1 MSDINQ
7 ELRKQKRDWIHKL
20 EIHRDS
26 AIDFVAVWGP
36 LAAPLVPAGLTAAAI
51 IVTFPTLLHIGLWG
65 AIAIA
70 VVTVIVLEVL
80 GLVSVETWLNMK
92 TFNAEHLDAKEQA
105 PEGQARAIVIIY
117 ALVVL
122 ALVFILK
129 IWQGAAL
136 YSLIPLTL
144 LGLITSWT
152 VVLRKQHNDR
162 VWRAEQGNQSNAAL
176 EALQTELDNLRTALD
191 QSRKESVKFQQS
203 ADVWRK
209 ESEALHTE
217 LDQSRKE
224 FDQLRTQLDLSGI
237 LSELTET
244 QQANLLEIIR
254 LVGEHRI
261 TGPADILKV
270 SELGKSTVY
279 GAWPIAVAS
288 RAIYKNGD
296 GAFHVAH

>member
-1 MSDINQ
+1 MNNQ
-7 ELRKQKRDWIHKL
+7 QLRQSKREWIHNL

-51 IVTFPTLLHIGLWG
+51 IVTFPDLLHIGLWG

-70 VVTVIVLEVL
+70 AVTVIVLEVL

-92 TFNAEHLDAKEQA
+92 TFNAEHPDAKEQA

-117 ALVVL
+117 AAVVL

-129 IWQGAAL
+129 IWHGAAL

-162 VWRAEQGNQSNAAL
+162 VWRSEQGQQGNAAL
-176 EALQTELDNLRTALD
+176 DAMQTQLDKLQTELDNERTASNVFRQRLDDIGQESDRLRTALD
-191 QSRKESVKFQQS
+191 AAQKESDK
-203 ADVWRK
+203 
-209 ESEALHTE
+209 
-217 LDQSRKE
+217 
-224 FDQLRTQLDLSGI
+224 LRTALDISSI
-237 LSELTET
+237 MSELSDT
-244 QQANLLEIIR
+244 QQAALLDIIR
-254 LVGEHRI
+254 VVGEHRI
-261 TGPADILKV
+261 TGPADVLKV
-270 SELGKSTVY
+270 SELGRSTIY
-279 GAWPIAVAS
+279 AAWPVAVAS
-288 RAIYKNGD
+288 RAIYRNGD
-296 GAFHVAH
+296 GAFHARN

>member
-1 MSDINQ
+1 MSDTNQ

-51 IVTFPTLLHIGLWG
+51 IVTFPDLLHIGLWG

-92 TFNAEHLDAKEQA
+92 TFNAEHHDAKEQA

-162 VWRAEQGNQSNAAL
+162 VWRAEQGNQSSAAL
-176 EALQTELDNLRTALD
+176 EALQTELETERKRAEKFRTDAEALRTELEVERNRAHSVDINSVMSKLD
-191 QSRKESVKFQQS
+191 DGSREVL
-203 ADVWRK
+203 A
-209 ESEALHTE
+209 
-217 LDQSRKE
+217 
-224 FDQLRTQLDLSGI
+224 
-237 LSELTET
+237 
-244 QQANLLEIIR
+244 EIIR
-254 LVGEHRI
+254 LVAESRI
-261 TGPADILKV
+261 TSAADVAKAADANKTKV
-270 SELGKSTVY
+270 YEMFRLANAIG
-279 GAWPIAVAS
+279 
-288 RAIYKNGD
+288 AIYPNGD
-296 GAFHVAH
+296 GAFHVAN

>member
-92 TFNAEHLDAKEQA
+92 TFNAEHHDAKEQA

-162 VWRAEQGNQSNAAL
+162 VWRAEQGNQSSAAL
-176 EALQTELDNLRTALD
+176 EALQTELETERKRAEKFRTDAEALRTELEVERNRAHSVDINSVMSKLD
-191 QSRKESVKFQQS
+191 DGSREVL
-203 ADVWRK
+203 A
-209 ESEALHTE
+209 
-217 LDQSRKE
+217 
-224 FDQLRTQLDLSGI
+224 
-237 LSELTET
+237 
-244 QQANLLEIIR
+244 EIIR
-254 LVGEHRI
+254 LVAESRI
-261 TGPADILKV
+261 TSAADVAKAADANKTKV
-270 SELGKSTVY
+270 YEMFRLANAIG
-279 GAWPIAVAS
+279 
-288 RAIYKNGD
+288 AIYPNGD
-296 GAFHVAH
+296 GAFHVAN